1 MLQNSVYFFVFT
13 IIFLIF
19 AKNKKKMKHR
29 KIDKTKFS
37 EEARRK
43 DEIAS
48 YGKMVSLRC
57 SCVHK
62 SKKDYNRQEH
72 KKKTSQMMRDF
83 CED

>member
-1 MLQNSVYFFVFT
+1 MEFIFCFYDNIPYFCKK
-13 IIFLIF
+13 II
-19 AKNKKKMKHR
+19 KKMKHR

-48 YGKMVSLRC
+48 HGKMVSLRC

>member
-1 MLQNSVYFFVFT
+1 M
-13 IIFLIF
+13 
-19 AKNKKKMKHR
+19 KRKKTHNA
-29 KIDKTKFS
+29 KFS

-43 DEIAS
+43 EEISS

-62 SKKDYNRQEH
+62 SKKDYNRQEY

>member
-1 MLQNSVYFFVFT
+1 MLQNSVYFFVFM
-13 IIFLIF
+13 IIFRIF
-19 AKNKKKMKHR
+19 VKNKKKMKRR

-43 DEIAS
+43 EEISS

-62 SKKDYNRQEH
+62 SKKDYDRQEY

-83 CED
+83 CEN

>member
-1 MLQNSVYFFVFT
+1 MAFIFCFYDNILYFC
-13 IIFLIF
+13 
-19 AKNKKKMKHR
+19 KKKMKRR

-48 YGKMVSLRC
+48 YGKMVSLRY

-72 KKKTSQMMRDF
+72 KKKTSQIMRDF

>member
-1 MLQNSVYFFVFT
+1 MAFIFFVFT
-13 IIFLIF
+13 IILFIF
-19 AKNKKKMKHR
+19 AKNIKKMKHR
-29 KIDKTKFS
+29 KMDKTKFS

>member
-1 MLQNSVYFFVFT
+1 MAFIFLVFT
-13 IIFLIF
+13 IILFIF
-19 AKNKKKMKHR
+19 AKNIKKMKHR